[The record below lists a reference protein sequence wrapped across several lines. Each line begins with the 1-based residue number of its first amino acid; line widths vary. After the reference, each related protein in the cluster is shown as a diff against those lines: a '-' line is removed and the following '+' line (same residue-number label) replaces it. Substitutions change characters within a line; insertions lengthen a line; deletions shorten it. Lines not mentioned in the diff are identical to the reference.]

1 VRSRNFAVRWPSYVA
16 SWPAT
21 RVSKLKHRSLIG
33 LELRIADR
41 GVGLRSGG
49 GNLSRGL
56 GLASMEE
63 RVKLLEGSLEIKSQ
77 PGAGTELTARIPS
90 GAKYEKSKGAAG

>member
-1 VRSRNFAVRWPSYVA
+1 MIASGVISCRRVRE
-16 SWPAT
+16 
-21 RVSKLKHRSLIG
+21 K
-33 LELRIADR
+33 

-56 GLASMEE
+56 GLASMQE